1 MKNALKIIVLLI
13 SLMTVRGLT
22 AQNELQADASGTPN
36 LDNPDRITITTVYP
50 NPATDRIMVEFMA
63 PDMGDEVL
71 LRIKN
76 EDGKLVLW
84 RNLVTIEGCNMVILN
99 VGELPVGEYV
109 VVLDQGRRQRSAR
122 WQKM

>member
-1 MKNALKIIVLLI
+1 MKNTLKIIVLII
-13 SLMTVRGLT
+13 SLMTARGLS

-36 LDNPDRITITTVYP
+36 IDNPDRITITTVYP
-50 NPATDRIMVEFMA
+50 NPATDRIMIEFMA
-63 PDMGDEVL
+63 PDMGEEVL

-76 EDGKLVLW
+76 EEGKLVLW

-99 VGELPVGEYV
+99 VGELPVGEYI

>member
-1 MKNALKIIVLLI
+1 MKNTLKIIVLLI
-13 SLMTVRGLT
+13 SLMTVGGLA
-22 AQNELQADASGTPN
+22 AQNELQADATKTPGF
-36 LDNPDRITITTVYP
+36 DNPDRITITTVYP
-50 NPATDRIMVEFMA
+50 NPATDQIMIEFMA
-63 PDMGDEVL
+63 PGMGDEVL

-76 EDGKLVLW
+76 EEGKLVLW

-109 VVLDQGRRQRSAR
+109 VVLDEGRRQRSAR